1 MTDILAMKLAYP
13 EERTLCHKFCLSDD
27 LLSSPL
33 KEKVAVHLICYKR
46 DATEAGLYLNLTVN
60 TPNGK
65 EGPFNLDQEK

>member
-13 EERTLCHKFCLSDD
+13 GERTLCRKFCLSDD
-27 LLSSPL
+27 LLSSLL
-33 KEKVAVHLICYKR
+33 KEKAAVHLICYKR
-46 DATEAGLYLNLTVN
+46 NATEAGLYLNLTVN